1 MNAYIIVEG
10 EKTEM
15 SVYPAWMSLIAPNM
29 QHIDDPQAL
38 SSDSY
43 YLFSGHGQPSVFQHV
58 SGAIKDI
65 NYINSRNDNKYD
77 YLIVCVDTE
86 DETPE
91 YIRQQIDK
99 YIQQEN
105 VTLCD
110 ECKLVIFEQKVC
122 METWFLGN
130 CKVFKSNPTGDR
142 MIQYLRYYN
151 VKNND
156 PENMG
161 AFDEERYTKAQFH
174 VRYLKEM
181 LKERNIKYEKNDPS
195 VVCNKS
201 YLDEIIKRYE
211 DTDHLQTFGSW
222 YEFVKKNLANPSTL
236 GNQR

>member
-10 EKTEM
+10 ERTEM

-29 QHIDDPQAL
+29 HQIDNPHAL

-65 NYINSRNDNKYD
+65 NAINSQTGNKYD

-86 DETPE
+86 NETRE
-91 YIRQQIDK
+91 YIQQQLDK
-99 YIQQEN
+99 YIQAED
-105 VTLCD
+105 VTLCE
-110 ECKLVIFEQKVC
+110 ECQLVIFEQKVC

-130 CKVFKSNPTGDR
+130 RRIFKSNPSGDK
-142 MIQYLRYYN
+142 MIQYLHYYN

-156 PENMG
+156 PEEMG
-161 AFDEERYTKAQFH
+161 AYDEERYTKAQFH
-174 VRYLKEM
+174 IRYLKEM
-181 LKERNIKYEKNDPS
+181 LKERNLKYEKNDTS
-195 VVCNKS
+195 VVCNQS

-211 DTDHLQTFGSW
+211 ETGHLTTFGSW
-222 YEFVKKNLANPSTL
+222 YEFVRDNLAKSTH
-236 GNQR
+236 